1 MKKYFILLACLSVI
15 ACKNV
20 EQECCPENPLVDS
33 VAVPPADAPAI
44 VEQDSTIAKI
54 TQSLQK
60 SENVEQ
66 EIQCIIEDKAI
77 LQVQNNKLNKELKV
91 TKDSLQKVTYEL
103 RETKLKLP
111 KKRSFF
117 QRVLGVAKDSVEVIK
132 TDTIQTN

>member
-20 EQECCPENPLVDS
+20 EQECCPQNPLVDS
-33 VAVPPADAPAI
+33 VAAAPA
-44 VEQDSTIAKI
+44 VAEQDSAIAKI

-77 LQVQNNKLNKELKV
+77 LQVQNSKLNKELKV
-91 TKDSLQKVTYEL
+91 TKDSLQKVAYEL
-103 RETKLKLP
+103 REAKLKVP